1 MYPKGRVQVIL
12 LKKAGWGI
20 TLFKYLLRNNNVS
33 VRCRTLG
40 MRYKNDPNKDSI
52 PPNHYG
58 LIVKAIQI
66 YVPQRQ
72 KVKCHEGMQI
82 ELLGIYRG
90 EEIIFS

>member
-1 MYPKGRVQVIL
+1 LYLKGRVQIIP

-20 TLFKYLLRNNNVS
+20 ILFTLLHNNNVS
-33 VRCRTLG
+33 MRCRTLG
-40 MRYKNDPNKDSI
+40 VRYKNDPNKDSI

-66 YVPQRQ
+66 HISQWQ
-72 KVKCHEGMQI
+72 KVKCHEGVQI
-82 ELLGIYRG
+82 ELSGIYRG